1 VRDLQRVFGVSAGAV
16 RDPRGDDRARRE
28 AAPRHHAGHH
38 EPRVSQHEQG
48 QLVGAQPARLVHFP
62 RLHERSRVRNR
73 RLRVLHQQGGL
84 VKVARQNPL
93 AHVLLINPKTFN
105 AHKLTF
111 PPEGRQSAENQTG
124 RI

>member
-1 VRDLQRVFGVSAGAV
+1 M

-38 EPRVSQHEQG
+38 EPRVPQHEQR

-62 RLHERSRVRNR
+62 RLHERPRVRNR

-84 VKVARQNPL
+84 VKEAL
-93 AHVLLINPKTFN
+93 DASTVLLKSQRLF
-105 AHKLTF
+105 
-111 PPEGRQSAENQTG
+111 
-124 RI
+124 